1 MHPPRPLRP
10 FAVAVA
16 TLFASFASTVLTA
29 ADTYQIVARFKIGG
43 DTGTY
48 DYLHVDPFARRLYVA
63 HEKRFEVLDA
73 DTGKKL
79 GEIAPTTRAHGVAL
93 DPQSGHGFAT
103 SGIDDL
109 ITMFDTKT
117 LATLKQVK
125 STGSNPDAIEFDPA
139 TKRIYVGNHGGGGVT
154 VIDPASGD
162 IVATIALEGKLE
174 ALAFDGRGHGFVN
187 VEDKS
192 AVGVFDT
199 ATLKSTAL
207 WSAAPGEG
215 GTGLAVDA
223 AHHRIFSAC
232 ANNKVV
238 VLDSDT
244 GKVVATPASGEDPDG
259 LVFDPK
265 TGRIFTSNPDGTM
278 TIIQQNSPDSYTTV
292 QTVKTEIGCKTIAL
306 DEKTGRVVTCAPAF
320 GPKPAPVKGGPRPRA
335 PILAG
340 TFQVV
345 VVGVK

>member
-1 MHPPRPLRP
+1 MHTIRSVARSFSVASGITLSAIPL
-10 FAVAVA
+10 
-16 TLFASFASTVLTA
+16 LHA
-29 ADTYQIVARFKIGG
+29 ADDYKVVAHFKIGG
-43 DTGTY
+43 DTGSY
-48 DYLHVDPFARRLYVA
+48 DYLRVDPAARRLYVA
-63 HEKRFEVLDA
+63 HEKRFDVLDA
-73 DTGKKL
+73 DSGKKL
-79 GEIAPTTRAHGVAL
+79 GEIAPTTRAHGVAIS
-93 DPQSGHGFAT
+93 PETGHGFAT

-109 ITMFDTKT
+109 ITMFDTNT
-117 LATLKQVK
+117 LATIKQIK

-139 TKRIYVGNHGGGGVT
+139 TQRVYVGNHGGGGVT
-154 VIDPASGD
+154 VIDPASGN

-223 AHHRIFSAC
+223 AHHRLFSAC

-238 VLDSDT
+238 VLNSDT

-278 TIIQQNSPDSYTTV
+278 TVIQQNSPDSYTTV

-306 DEKTGRVVTCAPAF
+306 DEKTGRLVTCAPAF
-320 GPKPAPVKGGPRPRA
+320 GPKLAPVKGGPRPRA